1 VSLVSKHSARTLVC
15 LIIGTVI
22 LNTTGSWA
30 TPKEESEPK
39 TATST
44 STPGKTAAPS
54 KTGSPSKEKSTAKT
68 RANPKAKEPAKN
80 KAVSKLKKETEATEA
95 VPWSLRDKYTFT
107 NGKMVLM
114 YAVES
119 SELRL
124 VVEGLSAIIDDAGF
138 RITFADGSSVDA
150 AALGKAETEREAFT
164 SDLGAGTRF
173 WTEYPAKDGLQ
184 VRHALHINKERPGM
198 FVTLTL
204 SNVGDKPLEIAK
216 ICPFIVG
223 PSGIRGLSKE
233 VSATARRFSFRGPFP
248 VFDSKGPVSFN
259 IFHDSTNQIGFTLGV
274 LPMGISTANA
284 EFRSTEPGVWRGE
297 VSCVYDPPIRIE
309 PGKKIESDPLW
320 LTTNTS
326 SAAKADLDYS
336 WATSVKPHPDY
347 GPDAPNAWITVDE
360 GGGIDD
366 LCKAVNSWSGA
377 MIKHALIPGDWEGRP
392 GSLQGSAPRYPKNM
406 EKAAAQID
414 AMGMKP
420 GITVDPLL
428 TDEAGSAFAA
438 ASSDGRRWVNVS
450 HPDGRKSAIER
461 MKKVAGWGFQ
471 FFVVRF
477 SDIPSEVLKQ
487 FNMTRTQANSTA
499 LAVMAEAA
507 GSRPVFPST
516 SGSVGPTLDA
526 WLEVAACS
534 NRMAEFGVTPGPV
547 RFVPGNRGGLDDA
560 VVAAMLLFNG
570 PIEFAGVPSGD
581 LLKTLA
587 SSVPAERVMARPVDA
602 ASVTPR
608 LWQVHLTGPNSEW
621 LGDSIIAFAGS
632 RAWSP
637 KAIELDQEAKF
648 WLWRAADGQA
658 MDMNAPEIPAVDRLT
673 LYGVSPVLPRP
684 ALMGASNGFDLLL
697 GDLKSIAWNEEKGIL
712 SGSFLG
718 HNREQAMAF
727 VAIPP
732 GWALESGKAGDSPV
746 SKKNVTDR
754 VQFPVK
760 SGVSTPF
767 ELKFVRK

>member
-1 VSLVSKHSARTLVC
+1 MSFASKYRVWALVC
-15 LIIGTVI
+15 LIIGAMA
-22 LNTTGSWA
+22 LEAAESWA
-30 TPKEESEPK
+30 TPKEQSEPK
-39 TATST
+39 TATNAT
-44 STPGKTAAPS
+44 TLPKATAPL
-54 KTGSPSKEKSTAKT
+54 KTGTPSKEKSTAET
-68 RANPKAKEPAKN
+68 RGAPKAKGPAKS
-80 KAVSKLKKETEATEA
+80 KAVSKTKKETESTETM
-95 VPWSLRDKYTFT
+95 PWNLRDKYTFT

-114 YAVES
+114 YAVET

-150 AALGKAETEREAFT
+150 DALGKAETEREAFT
-164 SDLGAGTRF
+164 SDMGAGTRF
-173 WTEYPAKDGLQ
+173 WTEYPVKDGLQ

-204 SNVGDKPLEIAK
+204 SNVGDKPIEVAK

-223 PSGIRGLSKE
+223 PSGIRGLGKE
-233 VSATARRFSFRGPFP
+233 VSATARHFSFRGPFP
-248 VFDSKGPVSFN
+248 IFDSKGPVSFN

-274 LPMGISTANA
+274 LPMGVSTANA
-284 EFRSTEPGVWRGE
+284 EFKATEPGVWRGE
-297 VSCVYDPPIRIE
+297 VACVYDPPIRIE

-336 WATSVKPHPDY
+336 WATSVKPHPNY
-347 GPDAPNAWITVDE
+347 GPDAPNAWVTVDE

-366 LCKAVNSWSGA
+366 LCRAINSWSGA
-377 MIKHALIPGDWEGRP
+377 MIKHALVPGDWEGRP

-414 AMGMKP
+414 AAGMKP

-428 TDEAGSAFAA
+428 TDDAGSSYAA

-450 HPDGRKSAIER
+450 DPDGRRRAIER
-461 MKKVAGWGFQ
+461 MRKVAGWGFQ
-471 FFVVRF
+471 FFVVRV

-487 FNMTRTQANSTA
+487 FNMTRAQANSAA

-507 GSRPVFPST
+507 GNRPVFPAT
-516 SGSVGPTLDA
+516 SGSVGTTLDA

-547 RFVPGNRGGLDDA
+547 RFAPGNPGVLDDA
-560 VVAAMLLFNG
+560 AVAAMLLFNG
-570 PIEFAGVPSGD
+570 PIEFAGAPSD
-581 LLKTLA
+581 QLLKTLA
-587 SSVPAERVMARPVDA
+587 SSVPAKRVMGRPIDA

-608 LWQVHLTGPNSEW
+608 LWQVHLTGPKNEW

-637 KAIELDQEAKF
+637 KAIELDQEAKI

-658 MDMNAPEIPAVDRLT
+658 VDMNATEVPAVDGLT

-697 GDLKSIAWNEEKGIL
+697 GDLKNIAWNEEKGIL

-718 HNREQAMAF
+718 HNREQATAF
-727 VAIPP
+727 VAVPA

-746 SKKNVTDR
+746 SKRNVTDR

-760 SGVSTPF
+760 PGVSTPF